1 MRISRVAT
9 LSLAALAVIALAA
22 PAIAQTTPT
31 NPYDVSWA
39 ALNPGSDWSAT
50 VLNSLFPMNKT
61 STGQNTGAEATVI
74 GQIAGQFTGFV
85 AAIACAFVCYTVIM
99 NIHRA
104 AESSQILGS
113 GQSWM
118 FVVRTGFAGIMMFPL
133 AGNFSAGQQLV
144 MQGAMWGAGM
154 ARVLYNNAITA
165 VGPGAATIA
174 TPMIPGTQTVVAGL
188 INSELCMDLVNL
200 ASYTGSTG
208 PLMPTPTPATVNDG
222 SGSGGYSGGFVTY
235 RYSLSTGN
243 ESGNPTCGT
252 VTVREPGQNE
262 TTVAGVSVDMAAVQ
276 TSVLNNVLSTIRLQ
290 VANVA
295 SQFWNTK
302 TNQPLANLQGIYTN
316 AVKTYTSGL
325 KAAATS
331 VQQNI
336 NNALSANAAT
346 ARTGALDVNQTAAQ
360 QTAQGWTSAG
370 AYYLEIARANAATLG
385 LLTAL
390 PVVTAPTW
398 DGLPPSLSTDLAP
411 FEAAA
416 GSFMS
421 TLQMVVNA
429 QDGINQPSGNLTP
442 SGQQSQVEALS
453 TLDQIIRSL
462 NLNGNSLNSIM
473 SLFQQNN
480 AQIWTDPFGGLM
492 TLGQTLIIIALTG
505 LAIAAIASSA
515 TLSTAATIWNV
526 LTFNW
531 GAAAANVAGAAVMN
545 FLATPVFL
553 LMMAIMVPGII
564 ISYVLPMIPYV
575 MWMAGVC
582 GWIILVCE
590 AMFAVPLWM
599 LAHMTVGGEGLHG
612 RAAEGWGLLFNVVFR
627 PSLML
632 IGLFL
637 SYFVF
642 SCMSW
647 LIRQS
652 FGVAAGFVLANGY
665 IVTNWIGIIVLM
677 NIFVMLNVTA
687 ALMSFRMIALL
698 PHHLP
703 RLIGFNS
710 ASRVDM
716 DDFQQQAAW
725 GPGSQV
731 AQGVKSKMIGGLAG
745 YSDSVEKAGKRL
757 AGARQRRLSGPS
769 AGGGAGDGSMDSTLR
784 ATTDQGN
791 GTGDVT

>member
-1 MRISRVAT
+1 
-9 LSLAALAVIALAA
+9 
-22 PAIAQTTPT
+22 
-31 NPYDVSWA
+31 
-39 ALNPGSDWSAT
+39 
-50 VLNSLFPMNKT
+50 
-61 STGQNTGAEATVI
+61 
-74 GQIAGQFTGFV
+74 
-85 AAIACAFVCYTVIM
+85 
-99 NIHRA
+99 
-104 AESSQILGS
+104 
-113 GQSWM
+113 
-118 FVVRTGFAGIMMFPL
+118 
-133 AGNFSAGQQLV
+133 
-144 MQGAMWGAGM
+144 
-154 ARVLYNNAITA
+154 
-165 VGPGAATIA
+165 
-174 TPMIPGTQTVVAGL
+174 
-188 INSELCMDLVNL
+188 
-200 ASYTGSTG
+200 
-208 PLMPTPTPATVNDG
+208 MPTPTPTTVSDG
-222 SGSGGYSGGFVTY
+222 SGASGSYSAGYVTY

-276 TSVLNNVLSTIRLQ
+276 TSVLNNVLSTIRPR

-295 SQFWNTK
+295 ALFWNTK
-302 TNQPLANLQGIYTN
+302 TNAPLASLQGIYTS
-316 AVKTYTSGL
+316 AVQTYTSGL
-325 KAAATS
+325 TAAATS

-336 NNALSANAAT
+336 NNALSSNAT
-346 ARTGALDVNQTAAQ
+346 QARQGALDIQQTAAQ

-398 DGLPPSLSTDLAP
+398 DGLPQSLATDLAP

-421 TLQMVVNA
+421 TLQMVVNS

-442 SGQQSQVEALS
+442 SGAQGQVEALS
-453 TLDQIIRSL
+453 TLDQIVRSL

-473 SLFQQNN
+473 ALFQQNN

-526 LTFNW
+526 LTLNW

-599 LAHMTVGGEGLHG
+599 LAHMTVGGDGLHG

-637 SYFVF
+637 SFFVF

-716 DDFQQQAAW
+716 EDFYQQAAW
-725 GPGSQV
+725 GPGNQI
-731 AQGVKSKMIGGLAG
+731 AHGIKSKMIGGVAG
-745 YSDSVEKAGKRL
+745 FAETAGRKAGRLKGGGPRRL
-757 AGARQRRLSGPS
+757 AGPGS
-769 AGGGAGDGSMDSTLR
+769 AGGAGSVSMDSTLR
-784 ATTDQGN
+784 ATTDQGR
-791 GTGDVT
+791 GTGDNT

>member
-50 VLNSLFPMNKT
+50 VLNSLFPMNGT

-276 TSVLNNVLSTIRLQ
+276 TSVLNNVLSTIRPQ

-316 AVKTYTSGL
+316 AVKTDI
-325 KAAATS
+325 
-331 VQQNI
+331 Q
-336 NNALSANAAT
+336 
-346 ARTGALDVNQTAAQ
+346 
-360 QTAQGWTSAG
+360 
-370 AYYLEIARANAATLG
+370 LG
-385 LLTAL
+385 CR
-390 PVVTAPTW
+390 
-398 DGLPPSLSTDLAP
+398 G
-411 FEAAA
+411 
-416 GSFMS
+416 
-421 TLQMVVNA
+421 
-429 QDGINQPSGNLTP
+429 
-442 SGQQSQVEALS
+442 
-453 TLDQIIRSL
+453 
-462 NLNGNSLNSIM
+462 
-473 SLFQQNN
+473 
-480 AQIWTDPFGGLM
+480 
-492 TLGQTLIIIALTG
+492 
-505 LAIAAIASSA
+505 
-515 TLSTAATIWNV
+515 
-526 LTFNW
+526 
-531 GAAAANVAGAAVMN
+531 
-545 FLATPVFL
+545 
-553 LMMAIMVPGII
+553 
-564 ISYVLPMIPYV
+564 
-575 MWMAGVC
+575 
-582 GWIILVCE
+582 
-590 AMFAVPLWM
+590 
-599 LAHMTVGGEGLHG
+599 
-612 RAAEGWGLLFNVVFR
+612 
-627 PSLML
+627 
-632 IGLFL
+632 
-637 SYFVF
+637 
-642 SCMSW
+642 
-647 LIRQS
+647 
-652 FGVAAGFVLANGY
+652 
-665 IVTNWIGIIVLM
+665 
-677 NIFVMLNVTA
+677 
-687 ALMSFRMIALL
+687 
-698 PHHLP
+698 
-703 RLIGFNS
+703 
-710 ASRVDM
+710 
-716 DDFQQQAAW
+716 
-725 GPGSQV
+725 
-731 AQGVKSKMIGGLAG
+731 
-745 YSDSVEKAGKRL
+745 
-757 AGARQRRLSGPS
+757 RQRRGSRSDELPRH
-769 AGGGAGDGSMDSTLR
+769 AGIPPDDGDHGSRHHHLVCPADDPLR
-784 ATTDQGN
+784 HVDGRRVRL
-791 GTGDVT
+791 DHPRL

>member
-1 MRISRVAT
+1 MRISQV
-9 LSLAALAVIALAA
+9 AALATATLAFA
-22 PAIAQTTPT
+22 AIAGPAVAQAAG
-31 NPYDVSWA
+31 NNRYDVSWA
-39 ALNPGSDWSAT
+39 ALNPGNDWSAT
-50 VLNSLFPMNKT
+50 VLNSLFPMQGNNA
-61 STGQNTGAEATVI
+61 GQNTGAEATVI

-85 AAIACAFVCYTVIM
+85 SAIACAFVCYNVIM

-104 AESSQILGS
+104 AETSQILGS

-154 ARVLYNNAITA
+154 ARALYNTAITA
-165 VGPGAATIA
+165 VGPGAAVIA

-200 ASYTGSTG
+200 AGTPGG
-208 PLMPTPTPATVNDG
+208 GNALMPTPAAVTVNDG
-222 SGSGGYSGGFVTY
+222 SGQGYSAGYVTY
-235 RYSLSTGN
+235 RYSLSVGN

-276 TSVLNNVLSTIRLQ
+276 SAVLNNVLSVIRSQ

-295 SQFWNTK
+295 QQLWQTK
-302 TNQPLANLQGIYTN
+302 TTAPLAGLQSI
-316 AVKTYTSGL
+316 YTSGVQTYTQGL
-325 KAAATS
+325 TAAATA
-331 VQQNI
+331 VQQTI
-336 NNALSANAAT
+336 NNALSANVAT
-346 ARTGALDVNQTAAQ
+346 ARQGALDVNASAVQ
-360 QTAQGWTSAG
+360 QETQGWTAAG
-370 AYYLEIARANAATLG
+370 SYYLEIARANAATLG
-385 LLTAL
+385 LMTSL
-390 PVVTAPTW
+390 PVVTPPTW
-398 DGLPPSLSTDLAP
+398 DGLPELMSYDLAP

-416 GSFMS
+416 GSFMA
-421 TLQMVVNA
+421 TLQTVVNTS
-429 QDGINQPSGNLTP
+429 DGVNQPSGNLTP
-442 SGQQSQVEALS
+442 SGQRASQEGLS
-453 TLDQIIRSL
+453 TLEQIVRALDLNGDSL
-462 NLNGNSLNSIM
+462 NKIM
-473 SLFQQNN
+473 AVFQQNN
-480 AQIWTDPFGGLM
+480 AQIWTDPFGSLM
-492 TLGQTLIIIALTG
+492 TLGQTMIIISLTG
-505 LAIAAIASSA
+505 LGIAAIMSSA
-515 TLSTAATIWNV
+515 TLSAAATIWNV
-526 LTFNW
+526 LTLNW
-531 GAAAANVAGAAVMN
+531 GAAAVNVAGAAVMN
-545 FLATPVFL
+545 FLATPIFM

-575 MWMAGVC
+575 IWMAGVC

-590 AMFAVPLWM
+590 AMIAVPLWM
-599 LAHMTVGGEGLHG
+599 LAHMTVGGDGLHG
-612 RAAEGWGLLFNVVFR
+612 RAADGWGLLFNVVFR

-642 SCMSW
+642 DCMSW

-703 RLIGFNS
+703 RLIGFNA

-716 DDFQQQAAW
+716 DGFYQQAAW

-731 AQGVKSKMIGGLAG
+731 AQGTKGAIAAGARGFQKSAEDTAG
-745 YSDSVEKAGKRL
+745 RVRGALQGRL
-757 AGARQRRLSGPS
+757 AGR
-769 AGGGAGDGSMDSTLR
+769 GGDSGSMDSTLR
-784 ATTDQGN
+784 ATTDQGDASRE
-791 GTGDVT
+791 TD